1 MSRPDYLPST
11 RVETHAHVYETTRYS
26 HRLYPADDRATV
38 RIDGDGGEITVYG
51 HLADLTRLRDAIVD
65 VVAELAAARQ
75 NIAQQGT
82 AAESAA

>member
-11 RVETHAHVYETTRYS
+11 RIETHAHVYETTRYS
-26 HRLYPADDRATV
+26 HRLYAAEDRATV

-51 HLADLTRLRDAIVD
+51 RFAELTRLRDVLVD

-75 NIAQQGT
+75 AAQT
-82 AAESAA
+82 AESAA